1 MNDDQQP
8 EDQQLLDAYA
18 RLGTALAP
26 PPDVAVRVEREVGAR
41 RRRRLT
47 AIAGAAAL
55 VVAGAAGAAVVLGSG
70 DDQDGDTVAVD
81 QPGPQG
87 SFVLTRDD
95 GSTVEFHDFTLSCDT
110 TPSGAPAE
118 PGRIYLW
125 SPFHVDDSGERLLEP
140 YVYFE
145 AVADRVDGKTYTLPV
160 DEVVGDSGY
169 PVALLFAA
177 EGDTDGAQRPNEVSS
192 AGGDATGTM
201 KVLHASCGPTPSL
214 ELEVD
219 TTLGSE
225 LSHRPSE
232 KVEGSFG

>member
-1 MNDDQQP
+1 MNDDQQA
-8 EDQQLLDAYA
+8 EDRELQDAYA
-18 RLGTALAP
+18 RLGTALLP

-41 RRRRLT
+41 RRRRRT
-47 AIAGAAAL
+47 AIAGAAVL
-55 VVAGAAGAAVVLGSG
+55 VVAGAVGGTVALASG
-70 DDQDGDTVAVD
+70 DGPDGDSVAVD
-81 QPGPQG
+81 QPGPTG

-110 TPSGAPAE
+110 TPSGEPAE
-118 PGRIYLW
+118 LGRIYLW
-125 SPFHVDDSGERLLEP
+125 SPFHLDASGEKLLEP

-160 DEVVGDSGY
+160 EDVVGDSGY

-177 EGDTDGAQRPNEVSS
+177 EGGEDSGQRPNEVSS
-192 AGGDATGTM
+192 AAGDATGTM
-201 KVLHASCGPTPSL
+201 KVLHASCDPTPVL
-214 ELEVD
+214 ALEVD

-225 LSHRPSE
+225 LGHRPSE